1 MREEVS
7 KLATK
12 RAAGTLSSSEA
23 SCILNN
29 LSSSW
34 STTDDRDAIPIK
46 LLDNAMSFLFH
57 GADCLSAVMLAAT
70 RYVCE
75 DESTRDAMLIELI
88 DAGMVGGGQLDGATL
103 RQLPVLRSVVMET
116 LRLYPPIPLMHR
128 TVIEP
133 ASLDEYALVPGQLL
147 SYSIR
152 TPHLD
157 EAAWGD
163 AAGRFC
169 PGRHLRDGGMT
180 VGDVRHDPSRVPVI
194 SNPSLTGDVSGGS
207 HWLPFGDG
215 VRKCP
220 GADFATLAV
229 SIYLAK
235 LVMEH
240 TLEVQ
245 GAVRMLRMPPHV
257 RPDFELR
264 VRRRAPQGRG
274 AEGLGAG
281 PPTPPAAERGI
292 RGRRL
297 VSGNR

>member
-7 KLATK
+7 KLAAK
-12 RAAGTLSSSEA
+12 RAAGTLSSSES
-23 SCILNN
+23 SCILSN

-34 STTDDRDAIPIK
+34 STTDKETAPIK

-75 DESTRDAMLIELI
+75 DESTRGAMLIELI
-88 DAGMVGGGQLDGATL
+88 DAGIVGGGQLDGATL

-128 TVIEP
+128 TVVEP
-133 ASLDEYALVPGQLL
+133 VSLDEYALEPGQLL

-163 AAGRFC
+163 ATDRFC
-169 PGRHLRDGGMT
+169 PARHLRDGGMS
-180 VGDVRHDPSRVPVI
+180 VNDARHDPLRVPV
-194 SNPSLTGDVSGGS
+194 SNPSLTCDVSGGS

-235 LVMEH
+235 LVVEH

-245 GAVRMLRMPPHV
+245 GVVRMLRMPPHV

-264 VRRRAPQGRG
+264 VRRRAPQGRF

-281 PPTPPAAERGI
+281 PPAPTAAERGI
-292 RGRRL
+292 RRRRL
-297 VSGNR
+297 ASGDR